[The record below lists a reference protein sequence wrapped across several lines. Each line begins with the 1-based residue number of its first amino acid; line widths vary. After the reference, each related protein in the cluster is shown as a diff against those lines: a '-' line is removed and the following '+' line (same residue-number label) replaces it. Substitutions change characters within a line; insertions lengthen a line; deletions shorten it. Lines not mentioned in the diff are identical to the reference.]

1 MDPQPDPGFG
11 LFEVK
16 FSGLGVSEGFR
27 LGQLQ
32 SEISIPLH
40 VPQSEHQT
48 LAARSDDVVD
58 DKATVKHLAWLEGWK
73 SFLPVG
79 VQLNP

>member
-1 MDPQPDPGFG
+1 MDSQPDPGFG
-11 LFEVK
+11 LFKVE
-16 FSGLGVSEGFR
+16 FSRFR
-27 LGQLQ
+27 VLKRFGLGQLE
-32 SEISIPLH
+32 SEVSIPLH
-40 VPQSEHQT
+40 VLQSEHQPLT
-48 LAARSDDVVD
+48 AGTDDVVN